1 MATLEALIGGGRLD
15 GELAGVAEALR
26 AATVQVRSGRGSGGA
41 GVVWSADGTIVTNA
55 HVLRG
60 DGARVVLA
68 DGREL
73 RARVVAKDEGR
84 DLARLEVDAAGLSA
98 AEVGDAGVLRP
109 GEVVMA
115 LGNPLGWVGALAF
128 GVVHEVPRSPRTGDP
143 RWIRADIRLA
153 PGNSG
158 GPLANARGRV
168 VGINTMIVGGLGV
181 AIPVS
186 TVARFL
192 ADGGRTPTLGVTL
205 RPVGVREGSTLRA
218 GLLVLGVAPGSPA
231 EAGGILPGD
240 VLLSLDGAALD
251 GPGDL
256 AATLA
261 ESSAGASV
269 RVGLAR
275 GGRVMEREVA
285 PRAGW
290 EEARAA

>member
-1 MATLEALIGGGRLD
+1 MATPETRVRGAGLD

-26 AATVQVRSGRGSGGA
+26 GATVQVRSGRGSGGA
-41 GVVWSADGTIVTNA
+41 GVVWSADGTVVTNA

-73 RARVVAKDEGR
+73 RARVAATDEGR
-84 DLARLEVDAAGLSA
+84 DLARLEVEAAGLVP
-98 AEVGDAGVLRP
+98 AEAGDAAALRP
-109 GEVVMA
+109 GEVVVA
-115 LGNPLGWVGALAF
+115 LGSPLGWVGALAF
-128 GVVHEVPRSPRTGDP
+128 GVVHEVPRSPRTGAP

-158 GPLANARGRV
+158 GPLADARGRV
-168 VGINTMIVGGLGV
+168 VGINTMIAGGVGV

-218 GLLVLGVAPGSPA
+218 GLLLLGVAPGSPA
-231 EAGGILPGD
+231 EAGGLLPGD
-240 VLLSLDGAALD
+240 VLLSLDGVPLD

-256 AATLA
+256 AAALA
-261 ESSAGASV
+261 ETPAGAEV
-269 RVGLAR
+269 RVGLVR
-275 GGRVMEREVA
+275 GGRATERTVT